1 MIHTERDTNMKKRI
15 SVILALLLLSCSLS
29 AALSAC
35 SDKDKHEIN
44 ELHQTEVVKN
54 DLAEYGNFVWAESGR
69 IYRFNRK
76 TETFYTACNDPEC
89 DGRCPVDC
97 VMSFFAGVHD
107 QKLYFSAYQ
116 QFTHLTLLACQDVV
130 TGETHVLK
138 TMSDAADPKSY
149 QTFIDADWW
158 YYKCMQLKEGG
169 DATKPSDY
177 EPYICRITLDGSK
190 DETICALSDAEYVFM
205 AADGK
210 VVTALADKLYVI
222 DVATGQKQ
230 ELYNFTQN
238 GYRSAMSTAQ
248 YYDGKMY
255 FTTLAQNYA
264 TEQHTGGQQRM
275 SFLMCIDPASGQ
287 AERVVEGPVEN
298 FTVTEQGIYYVPFEL
313 RYLYVPE
320 NPEQNPREVKYCLF
334 EESIYFCGHDGSDA
348 KIVYTNEKLDFSF
361 RFTVVDNTLYGWL
374 FDYDEQEH
382 NFSSSGYF
390 GSVNF
395 DTGRIVHAEKPDKE

>member
-1 MIHTERDTNMKKRI
+1 MKNKI
-15 SVILALLLLSCSLS
+15 TTALALLLLLC
-29 AALSAC
+29 AAITLLSAC
-35 SDKDKHEIN
+35 RDKDKHQIN

-169 DATKPSDY
+169 DATKPADY
-177 EPYICRITLDGSK
+177 EPYICRISLDGSK
-190 DETICALSDAEYVFM
+190 DETVCALSDSEYLYM
-205 AADGK
+205 AAGGK
-210 VVTALADKLYVI
+210 VITSLTDKLYVL

-230 ELYNFTQN
+230 ELYDFTQN

-255 FTTLAQNYA
+255 FTALAQNYA
-264 TEQHTGGQQRM
+264 TEQYTGGQQRM
-275 SFLMCIDPASGQ
+275 SFLMCIDLASGQ
-287 AERVVEGPVEN
+287 AERVVERPVET
-298 FTVTEQGIYYVPFEL
+298 FSVTEQGIYYVPFEL
-313 RYLYVPE
+313 RHLYVPE
-320 NPEQNPREVKYCLF
+320 NPEQNPRGVKYCLF

-348 KIVYTNEKLDFSF
+348 KIVYTNDKLDFSF
-361 RFTVVDNTLYGWL
+361 RFTVIDNTLYGWL
-374 FDYDEQEH
+374 FDYNEQEK

-395 DTGRIVHAEKPDKE
+395 DTGRIVHAEKPDKK

>member
-1 MIHTERDTNMKKRI
+1 MKKRI
-15 SVILALLLLSCSLS
+15 TTILALLLLLCATITL
-29 AALSAC
+29 LSAC
-35 SDKDKHEIN
+35 RDKDKHEIN

-116 QFTHLTLLACQDVV
+116 QFTHLTLLAYQDVV

-169 DATKPSDY
+169 DATKPADY
-177 EPYICRITLDGSK
+177 EPYICRISLDGSK
-190 DETICALSDAEYVFM
+190 DEIVSKLDDTESLYM

-210 VVTALADKLYVI
+210 VITNLTDKLYVL
-222 DVATGQKQ
+222 DMATGQKQ
-230 ELYNFTQN
+230 ELYDFTQN
-238 GYRSAMSTAQ
+238 GYRSTMSTAQ

-255 FTTLAQNYA
+255 FTALAQNYA
-264 TEQHTGGQQRM
+264 TEQYTGGQQRM
-275 SFLMCIDPASGQ
+275 SFLMCIDLASGQ
-287 AERVVEGPVEN
+287 AERVVERPVET
-298 FTVTEQGIYYVPFEL
+298 FSVTEQGIYYVPFEL
-313 RYLYVPE
+313 RHLYVPE
-320 NPEQNPREVKYCLF
+320 NPEQNPRGVKYCLF

-348 KIVYTNEKLDFSF
+348 KIVYTNDKLDFSF
-361 RFTVVDNTLYGWL
+361 RFTVIDNTLYGWL
-374 FDYDEQEH
+374 FDYNEQEK

>member
-1 MIHTERDTNMKKRI
+1 MKKRI
-15 SVILALLLLSCSLS
+15 SVILALLLLFCSLC
-29 AALSAC
+29 ALLSAC
-35 SDKDKHEIN
+35 RDKDKHEIN
-44 ELHQTEVVKN
+44 ELHQTAVVKN
-54 DLAEYGNFVWAESGR
+54 DLAEYGNFVWAESSR

-116 QFTHLTLLACQDVV
+116 QFTHLTMLAYQDVV

-138 TMSDAADPKSY
+138 TMSDTADPKSY

-169 DATKPSDY
+169 DATKPADY
-177 EPYICRITLDGSK
+177 EPYICRISLDGSK
-190 DETICALSDAEYVFM
+190 DETVSKLADTEFLYM

-210 VVTALADKLYVI
+210 VVTGHTDKLYVT
-222 DVATGQKQ
+222 DTETGQRQ
-230 ELYNFTQN
+230 ELYNFSQN
-238 GYRSAMSTAQ
+238 GYRSTMSTAQ

-255 FTTLAQNYA
+255 FTALAQNFA
-264 TEQHTGGQQRM
+264 TEQYTGGQQRM
-275 SFLMCIDPASGQ
+275 SFLMCIDLASGQ
-287 AERVVEGPVEN
+287 AERVVEQPVEN
-298 FTVTEQGIYYVPFEL
+298 FTVTEQGVYYVPFQL

-320 NPEQNPREVKYCLF
+320 NPEQNPRGVKYCLF
-334 EESIYFCGHDGSDA
+334 EPSVYFCGHDGSNA
-348 KIVYTNEKLDFSF
+348 KIVYTNDKLDFSF
-361 RFTVVDNTLYGWL
+361 RFTVIDNTLYGWL
-374 FDYDEQEH
+374 FDYNEQEK

-395 DTGRIVHAEKPDKE
+395 DTGRIVRTEKPAEK

>member
-1 MIHTERDTNMKKRI
+1 MKSKK
-15 SVILALLLLSCSLS
+15 ILRLCIMMTIALLLSALCASCQ
-29 AALSAC
+29 
-35 SDKDKHEIN
+35 DNERNEIN
-44 ELHQTEVVKN
+44 ELHQTAVVKT

-107 QKLYFSAYQ
+107 QKLYFSCYQ
-116 QFTHLTLLACQDVV
+116 QFTHITMLACQDVV

-138 TMSDAADPKSY
+138 TMSDTADPKSY

-158 YYKCMQLKEGG
+158 YYKCMLLKEGG

-177 EPYICRITLDGSK
+177 EPYICRISLDGSK

-210 VVTALADKLYVI
+210 VVTALADKLYVF

-238 GYRSAMSTAQ
+238 GYRSTMSTAQ

-255 FTTLAQNYA
+255 FTALSQNYA
-264 TEQHTGGQQRM
+264 TEQYTGGQQRM
-275 SFLMCIDPASGQ
+275 SFLMFIDLESGQ
-287 AERVVEGPVEN
+287 AECVVEQPVEN
-298 FTVTEQGIYYVPFEL
+298 FTVTEQGIYYVPFKL

-320 NPEQNPREVKYCLF
+320 NPEQNPREIKYCLF
-334 EESIYFCGHDGSDA
+334 EESVYFCKHDGSDA
-348 KIVYTNEKLDFSF
+348 KVVYTNEKLDFSF

-374 FDYDEQEH
+374 FDYNEQEKG
-382 NFSSSGYF
+382 FSSSGYF